1 MGQGDEYF
9 DQGLDQGWLQKN
21 RNGTRRDRTI
31 SKLDTTLSLCPSV
44 KNISRTKSGELRRLF
59 PDLLKVFEAKGEI
72 TEKEFDDMNIKKFED
87 IDGEG
92 ERNKKDKNERVLH
105 QQRAVLLTKD
115 ASINRRLEYKRTQL
129 DKEIKKLNAPS
140 GEEKKVNAEIR
151 SLLNKMVKMIDEK
164 IQQENKSSKELEK
177 KRLRDEKAARRKL
190 DKEEREK
197 KENFQ
202 KISISMIFRC
212 QHQTVRMTS
221 PYRCYVKN
229 KCPLFD

>member
-1 MGQGDEYF
+1 
-9 DQGLDQGWLQKN
+9 
-21 RNGTRRDRTI
+21 
-31 SKLDTTLSLCPSV
+31 
-44 KNISRTKSGELRRLF
+44 
-59 PDLLKVFEAKGEI
+59 
-72 TEKEFDDMNIKKFED
+72 MNIKKFED

-92 ERNKKDKNERVLH
+92 ERNKKDKNERVIH

-151 SLLNKMVKMIDEK
+151 SLLNEMVKIIDEK
-164 IQQENKSSKELEK
+164 IKQENKSSKELEK

-197 KENFQ
+197 K
-202 KISISMIFRC
+202 
-212 QHQTVRMTS
+212 
-221 PYRCYVKN
+221 
-229 KCPLFD
+229 